1 MTAAGKEIFFF
12 LKPKSKLMKRQI
24 AVIACLAAGLMMG
37 SCNRNDKQQQ
47 EAKPN
52 PVSDEVLAQIKAL
65 GFGTS
70 DVRKTNS
77 GYIVEGDILLTADQL
92 KEKVGTPTL
101 RIANDEQYRTN
112 NLVTALPRVIT
123 IKVVD
128 MGAAYIA
135 GTDTA
140 IARYNRLGL
149 RITFQRITNG
159 DATIT
164 IKGYNEGPSG
174 GFITLGYAGFP
185 TADGNPYDT
194 ITMNTNV
201 DAYGANPNILYV
213 GSVIQHELGHCIGMR
228 HTDYM
233 RRGYSCKGD
242 RRVEAAGDDGAV
254 HIPGTPTKPD
264 AESWMLACSNGG
276 NRTFN
281 ANDIIALNFLYQ

>member
-1 MTAAGKEIFFF
+1 
-12 LKPKSKLMKRQI
+12 MKRQI

-37 SCNRNDKQQQ
+37 ACNRNDQQK
-47 EAKPN
+47 EAQPN

-70 DVRKTNS
+70 DVQKRNG
-77 GYIVEGDILLTADQL
+77 GYLVEGDILLTADQL
-92 KEKVGTPTL
+92 NQKVGTPTL
-101 RIANDEQYRTN
+101 RIAKDEQYRTN
-112 NLVTALPRVIT
+112 NLVTALPRVVT
-123 IKVVD
+123 IKVTD
-128 MGAAYIA
+128 LGAAYIA

-149 RITFQRITNG
+149 RLTFQRITSG

-164 IKGYNEGPSG
+164 IKGFSEGVRSD

-185 TADGNPYDT
+185 TDDGNPYDT
-194 ITMNTNV
+194 ITMNTHSR
-201 DAYGANPNILYV
+201 AYGANPDILYV

-233 RRGYSCKGD
+233 RRTYSCKGD
-242 RRVEAAGDDGAV
+242 PVRNEGDGGVGAV
-254 HIPGTPTKPD
+254 HIDGTPTRPD